1 MKTFGEKL
9 KEARTIKNMKQA
21 DVAKELDCAPT
32 SLTNWENGKINPSL
46 DVLSRLCRIYEIS
59 PLTLL
64 DREYSYSDIADI
76 TKKSVSER
84 SYEEQV
90 ALNFSYDILA
100 KLLLVDA
107 QKEETAR
114 IEATA
119 SFLHDTGIMDKFGML
134 NKAEVDRIKAE
145 YDKNKGAESDILF
158 AYHILTR
165 ENKKA
170 FISMLSGLIASK
182 ENVQQINDKMD
193 DAVSNTLLALQ
204 NDKDTVE

>member
-46 DVLSRLCRIYEIS
+46 DVLSRLCGIYEIS

-134 NKAEVDRIKAE
+134 NKAEVERIKDE